1 MKRKKLSKSQYMR
14 RKRKTPVMK
23 ANKKVLYTSS
33 VALSLFAT
41 GITAPN
47 VFALDWNPRSVSE
60 ISQEIED
67 KGGKLTYTVKYGD
80 TLSAIAEAMNIDLDI
95 LAQVNQIA
103 DVNLIFPDTVLT
115 TTVDQNHQVTQIEI
129 QAPVQEE
136 ATENTVQA
144 TVDIAANEITVDD
157 TVIPLE
163 STDAPSSSASI
174 TEVSVE
180 TPVEEAPVTEVPVE
194 TPVEEAPITE
204 ISVKTPVEKAPITE
218 VSVEAPVEEA
228 PVTEVPVETPLEETP
243 VEEVPVTEVSVET
256 PVEEAPVTEVPVETP
271 LEETPVEEVPVTE
284 VSVETP
290 VEEAPVT
297 EGPAETPVEEA
308 LVTEVPA
315 ETPVEEAPV
324 AEVNSVEAAPVTSTP
339 AASTATT
346 VATVSTT
353 SSSTTS
359 SYDVGLQPQVA
370 AFRAEVANAFG
381 ITSFSGYR
389 AGDTGD
395 HGKGLAIDFMV
406 PQSSALGDQVA
417 AYAAANL
424 ASKNISYII
433 WKQRF
438 YSPYA
443 SIYGPAYTWNL
454 MPDRGSITENH
465 YDHVHVSFNQ

>member
-33 VALSLFAT
+33 LALSLFAT

-47 VFALDWNPRSVSE
+47 VFALDWTPRSVSE

-136 ATENTVQA
+136 AAENTVQA

-157 TVIPLE
+157 TVITLE

-180 TPVEEAPVTEVPVE
+180 TPVEEAP
-194 TPVEEAPITE
+194 A
-204 ISVKTPVEKAPITE
+204 
-218 VSVEAPVEEA
+218 
-228 PVTEVPVETPLEETP
+228 TEVPVETPLEETP

-256 PVEEAPVTEVPVETP
+256 
-271 LEETPVEEVPVTE
+271 L
-284 VSVETP
+284 

-315 ETPVEEAPV
+315 ETLVEEAPV
-324 AEVNSVEAAPVTSTP
+324 AEVNSVEAAPVTPTP
-339 AASTATT
+339 AASTTTT

-417 AYAAANL
+417 AYAAANV

>member
-33 VALSLFAT
+33 LALSLFAT

-47 VFALDWNPRSVSE
+47 VFALDWTPRSVSE

-136 ATENTVQA
+136 AAENTVQA

-180 TPVEEAPVTEVPVE
+180 T
-194 TPVEEAPITE
+194 
-204 ISVKTPVEKAPITE
+204 
-218 VSVEAPVEEA
+218 PVEEA

-315 ETPVEEAPV
+315 ETPVEEALVTEVPAETPVEEAPV
-324 AEVNSVEAAPVTSTP
+324 AEVNSVEAAPVTPTP

>member
-33 VALSLFAT
+33 LALSLFAT

-47 VFALDWNPRSVSE
+47 VFALDWTPRSVSE

-136 ATENTVQA
+136 AAENTVQA

-194 TPVEEAPITE
+194 TP
-204 ISVKTPVEKAPITE
+204 
-218 VSVEAPVEEA
+218 
-228 PVTEVPVETPLEETP
+228 LEETP

-256 PVEEAPVTEVPVETP
+256 
-271 LEETPVEEVPVTE
+271 L
-284 VSVETP
+284 

-315 ETPVEEAPV
+315 ETPVEEAPI
-324 AEVNSVEAAPVTSTP
+324 ADVNSVEAAPVTPTP
-339 AASTATT
+339 VASTATT

>member
-33 VALSLFAT
+33 LALSLFAT

-47 VFALDWNPRSVSE
+47 VFALDWTPRSVSE

-136 ATENTVQA
+136 AAENTVQA

-194 TPVEEAPITE
+194 TPLE
-204 ISVKTPVEKAPITE
+204 
-218 VSVEAPVEEA
+218 
-228 PVTEVPVETPLEETP
+228 ETPLEETP

-256 PVEEAPVTEVPVETP
+256 
-271 LEETPVEEVPVTE
+271 L
-284 VSVETP
+284 

-315 ETPVEEAPV
+315 ETPVEKAPV
-324 AEVNSVEAAPVTSTP
+324 AEVNSVEAAPVTPTP

>member
-33 VALSLFAT
+33 LALSLFAT

-47 VFALDWNPRSVSE
+47 VFALDWTPRSVSE

-95 LAQVNQIA
+95 IAQINQIA

-136 ATENTVQA
+136 AAENTVQA

-194 TPVEEAPITE
+194 TP
-204 ISVKTPVEKAPITE
+204 
-218 VSVEAPVEEA
+218 
-228 PVTEVPVETPLEETP
+228 LEETP

-256 PVEEAPVTEVPVETP
+256 PVEEAPVTEVPVETPLEETP

-308 LVTEVPA
+308 
-315 ETPVEEAPV
+315 PV
-324 AEVNSVEAAPVTSTP
+324 AEVNSVEAAPVTPTP

-353 SSSTTS
+353 SSSITS

-370 AFRAEVANAFG
+370 AFRAEVTNAFG

>member
-33 VALSLFAT
+33 LALSLFAT

-47 VFALDWNPRSVSE
+47 VFALDWTPRSVSE

-95 LAQVNQIA
+95 IAQINQIA

-136 ATENTVQA
+136 ADENTVQA

-194 TPVEEAPITE
+194 TPLE
-204 ISVKTPVEKAPITE
+204 
-218 VSVEAPVEEA
+218 
-228 PVTEVPVETPLEETP
+228 ETPLEETP

-256 PVEEAPVTEVPVETP
+256 
-271 LEETPVEEVPVTE
+271 
-284 VSVETP
+284 
-290 VEEAPVT
+290 
-297 EGPAETPVEEA
+297 
-308 LVTEVPA
+308 
-315 ETPVEEAPV
+315 
-324 AEVNSVEAAPVTSTP
+324 
-339 AASTATT
+339 
-346 VATVSTT
+346 
-353 SSSTTS
+353 
-359 SYDVGLQPQVA
+359 
-370 AFRAEVANAFG
+370 
-381 ITSFSGYR
+381 
-389 AGDTGD
+389 
-395 HGKGLAIDFMV
+395 
-406 PQSSALGDQVA
+406 
-417 AYAAANL
+417 
-424 ASKNISYII
+424 
-433 WKQRF
+433 
-438 YSPYA
+438 
-443 SIYGPAYTWNL
+443 
-454 MPDRGSITENH
+454 
-465 YDHVHVSFNQ
+465 

>member
-33 VALSLFAT
+33 LALSLFAT

-47 VFALDWNPRSVSE
+47 VFALDWTPRSVSE

-95 LAQVNQIA
+95 IAQVNQIA

-136 ATENTVQA
+136 AAENTVQA

-194 TPVEEAPITE
+194 TPLEE
-204 ISVKTPVEKAPITE
+204 TPVEEVPVTE
-218 VSVEAPVEEA
+218 VSVETPVEEA
-228 PVTEVPVETPLEETP
+228 PATEVPVETPLEETP

-256 PVEEAPVTEVPVETP
+256 
-271 LEETPVEEVPVTE
+271 L
-284 VSVETP
+284 

-315 ETPVEEAPV
+315 ETLVEEAPV
-324 AEVNSVEAAPVTSTP
+324 AEVNSVEAAPVTPTP
-339 AASTATT
+339 AASTTTT

-417 AYAAANL
+417 AYAAANV

>member
-33 VALSLFAT
+33 LALSLFAT

-47 VFALDWNPRSVSE
+47 VFALDWTPRSVSE

-136 ATENTVQA
+136 AAENTVQA

-180 TPVEEAPVTEVPVE
+180 T
-194 TPVEEAPITE
+194 
-204 ISVKTPVEKAPITE
+204 
-218 VSVEAPVEEA
+218 PVEEA

-297 EGPAETPVEEA
+297 EVSVKTPVEEAPITEVSVETPVEEAPVTEGPAETPVEEA

-324 AEVNSVEAAPVTSTP
+324 AEVNSVEAAPVTPTP

>member
-33 VALSLFAT
+33 LALSLFAT

-47 VFALDWNPRSVSE
+47 VFALDWTPRSVSE

-136 ATENTVQA
+136 TAENTVQA

-157 TVIPLE
+157 TVITLE

-174 TEVSVE
+174 
-180 TPVEEAPVTEVPVE
+180 
-194 TPVEEAPITE
+194 
-204 ISVKTPVEKAPITE
+204 
-218 VSVEAPVEEA
+218 
-228 PVTEVPVETPLEETP
+228 
-243 VEEVPVTEVSVET
+243 TEVSVET

-324 AEVNSVEAAPVTSTP
+324 AEVNSVEAAPVTPTP

>member
-33 VALSLFAT
+33 LALSLFAT

-47 VFALDWNPRSVSE
+47 VFALDWTPRSVSE

-67 KGGKLTYTVKYGD
+67 KGGKLTYSVKYGD

-136 ATENTVQA
+136 TAENTVQA

-194 TPVEEAPITE
+194 TP
-204 ISVKTPVEKAPITE
+204 
-218 VSVEAPVEEA
+218 
-228 PVTEVPVETPLEETP
+228 LEETP

-256 PVEEAPVTEVPVETP
+256 
-271 LEETPVEEVPVTE
+271 L
-284 VSVETP
+284 

-315 ETPVEEAPV
+315 ETLVEEAPV
-324 AEVNSVEAAPVTSTP
+324 AEVNSVEAAPVTPTP
-339 AASTATT
+339 AASTTTT